1 MKVRS
6 RSVEGG
12 TPQEEELALPYITD
26 ARRAA
31 RRAEMIAAARRC
43 FARDGFHQASMPDIA
58 AEAGLSAGAF
68 YRYFPSKDD
77 LVFEVAQ
84 QAFAT
89 VFGPV
94 DDLLA
99 AGTTVTIADLM
110 EAITRPAAGPPPI
123 DAAGAPVPIDEML
136 RCVVQ
141 TWAELL
147 RSPALYERARAAFEH
162 RRTRLGEALRR
173 GIQAGTVPPG
183 LDPADGAGVLIAV
196 LLGFLLERVAFG
208 LDDAQGT
215 DGFVAAVRS
224 LMP

>member
-1 MKVRS
+1 V
-6 RSVEGG
+6 
-12 TPQEEELALPYITD
+12 PYITD

-43 FARDGFHQASMPDIA
+43 FARDGFHQTSMPDIA

-77 LVFEVAQ
+77 IVFEVAQ

-94 DDLLA
+94 DELLDA
-99 AGTTVTIADLM
+99 EGPVGVADLV
-110 EAITRPAAGPPPI
+110 EAVTRSIAGPPPT
-123 DAAGAPVPIDEML
+123 DAAGAAVPVDEML

-147 RSPALYERARAAFEH
+147 RSPRLHERAQAAFEH
-162 RRTRLGEALRR
+162 RRDRLGEALRR
-173 GIQAGTVPPG
+173 GIRAGTVSRE
-183 LDPADGAGVLIAV
+183 LDPEAGGAVLVAV

-208 LDDAQGT
+208 VDDAEAV
-215 DGFVAAVRS
+215 DAFVGAARRLLS
-224 LMP
+224 